1 MSVPVIALAT
11 LAGVIA
17 LSVITKKNCG
27 VIGLTAAYFLGTFVV
42 GMKASAIF
50 AKGWPMGVFFIALS
64 TTFLFAIA
72 NVNGTI
78 KVMAQNIAYFAKGSA
93 KLLPIIFFIGGA
105 VISGIG
111 AGGLVVAV
119 IMPIALYVAVQNHI
133 PVLMM
138 SLVTMGGIMV
148 GGLSPLAING
158 IVANR
163 LASAQGVTNYTLL
176 WTPYAVSMSL
186 FSLLAY
192 LIFGGLKL
200 PRAEMAE
207 DAQFTS
213 FDRNQKLTLA
223 AIAILLIGVVVF
235 KQNLGLLAF
244 ACAGILIL
252 LNAADQKKAIV
263 ATPWATLLLIC
274 GMGVLIHVVDAA
286 GGVKYLAGSLQ
297 QVLTPQS
304 AKPIFV
310 ALGGLMGAVSSGTG
324 VVMPTL
330 IPLAAK
336 MASSMPEI
344 GSPLT
349 LIISVVVGTNGVV
362 ISPLSTV
369 GGLCV
374 ASAPEGVDKGKLYN
388 QLLLSAII
396 FCSANAVAAY
406 LNLF

>member
-1 MSVPVIALAT
+1 MSVPVIALAI
-11 LAGVIA
+11 LVGVIA

-27 VIGLTAAYFLGTFVV
+27 IIGLTAAYFLGTFVV

-111 AGGLVVAV
+111 AGGLVVAI

-176 WTPYAVSMSL
+176 WMPYAVSMSI

-192 LIFGGLKL
+192 LVFGGLRL

-213 FDRNQKLTLA
+213 FDRNQKLTLM
-223 AIAILLIGVVVF
+223 AIAILLIGVVAF

-244 ACAGILIL
+244 ACAGLLIL
-252 LNAADQKKAIV
+252 LNAADQKKAIA

-274 GMGVLIHVVDAA
+274 GMGVLIHVVDVA
-286 GGVKYLAGSLQ
+286 GGVKYLAAGLQ
-297 QVLTPQS
+297 QVLTSQS

-336 MASSMPEI
+336 MANSMPEI

-374 ASAPEGVDKGKLYN
+374 ASAPEGVDKGRLYN
-388 QLLLSAII
+388 QLLLSAIL

-406 LNLF
+406 FNLF